1 MREDSLEWRRQL
13 RAVAASLTCVPLPD
27 SEPIDFN
34 TVLLAAK
41 GGDEEAKNELFRRL
55 YPRVS
60 RSTHFRLATDIRV
73 SRPWLVSRFSTA
85 DIVQEVFWSVLGNLE
100 SFGGDSEEAFVG
112 YLSTVIRNRVLDA
125 VRYHEAEKR
134 DGRLTVGEAE
144 LEAGALEPME
154 AASASEVRALYETAL
169 THLDPKEQLLVS
181 ARFHETATFAELTA
195 QLGYPNE
202 TSTRRAYFQ
211 AQARLTL
218 ALRKRLGPEGAPEPK
233 DER

>member
-1 MREDSLEWRRQL
+1 M
-13 RAVAASLTCVPLPD
+13 PD

-34 TVLLAAK
+34 SVLLAAK
-41 GGDEEAKNELFRRL
+41 HGDEGAKNELFRRL

-60 RSTHFRLATDIRV
+60 RSTHFRLATDIRT

-85 DIVQEVFWSVLGNLE
+85 DIVQDVFWSVLGNLE
-100 SFGGDSEEAFVG
+100 SFGGDNEEAFIG

-144 LEAGALEPME
+144 HKADALEPME

-169 THLDPKEQLLVS
+169 THLDAKEQLLVS
-181 ARFHETATFAELTA
+181 ARFHGTATFAELTA

-202 TSTRRAYFQ
+202 TATRRAYFQ

-218 ALRKRLGPEGAPEPK
+218 ALRKRLGAEDAPESK